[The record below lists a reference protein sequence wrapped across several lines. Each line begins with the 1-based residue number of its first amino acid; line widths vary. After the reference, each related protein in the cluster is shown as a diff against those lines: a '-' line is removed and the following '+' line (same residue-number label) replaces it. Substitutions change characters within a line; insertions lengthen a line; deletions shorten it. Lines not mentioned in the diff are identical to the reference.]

1 MKPAQELEIGLEC
14 AWPGIPEPRAAEPFR
29 KRTSMGLR
37 LVTFVIC
44 VLAGLQYGEGVS
56 ERRQQDR
63 GGERAT
69 RG

>member
-1 MKPAQELEIGLEC
+1 MKPARELEIGLEC
-14 AWPGIPEPRAAEPFR
+14 AWPARFEPRLLGPFR
-29 KRTSMGLR
+29 KRTSLGLR

-44 VLAGLQYGEGVS
+44 ALAGLQYGEGVS
-56 ERRQQDR
+56 DRRQQDR